1 MNIQKVKIS
10 EVIPNKENPRLIK
23 KDKLKK
29 LVNSIKEFPAMLE
42 IRPIVVDEEN
52 VILGGNMRY
61 EACKRAGLE
70 EIYIIKASELTE
82 EQKKEFVVKDNVGFG
97 DWDWDVL
104 ANHWDLEQLGN
115 WGLDSIYTDDD
126 LEEMKN
132 PINRGSDYPFAT
144 RLDIENNYVVLKF
157 DNDID
162 WIYVKGLLELENTW
176 SRRANGERWTIGIGH
191 VIDGLEAIEKIK
203 KNG

>member
-1 MNIQKVKIS
+1 MNIQKVKIG
-10 EVIPNKENPRLIK
+10 EVRPNKENPRLIK

-29 LVNSIKEFPAMLE
+29 LVNSIKEFPEMLE
-42 IRPIVVDEEN
+42 IRPIVVDEDN

-70 EIYIIKASELTE
+70 EIYIIKVSELNE

-104 ANHWDLEQLGN
+104 ANNWDLEQLGN

-132 PINRGSDYPFAT
+132 PMNRGSDFPFAT

-176 SRRANGERWTIGIGH
+176 SRRASGERWTIGIGH
-191 VIDGLEAIEKIK
+191 VVDGLEAIEKIK